1 MIRVVIAD
9 DEELVRT
16 GFARLL
22 RDAEG
27 MEVVGEA
34 SDGLE
39 VVTLAEA
46 TAPDVILMDVR
57 MPNLD
62 GVSATR
68 QIIAARP
75 SVKVLVL
82 TTFDLDEVLYE
93 ALEAGAS
100 GFLLKD
106 VPYQELLRAIAA
118 VHDGDA
124 VLAPAVTWR
133 LITNAVDRRTAR
145 PVIPALE
152 GLTER
157 EREVLTL
164 LAEGLSNAEIGARLF
179 LSEATIKTHVGRVLT
194 KLGCRDRV
202 QAVALAY
209 RSGFAT

>member
-1 MIRVVIAD
+1 MIRVVVAD

-22 RDAEG
+22 RDADG

-34 SDGLE
+34 GDGLE
-39 VVTLAEA
+39 VVALAEA
-46 TAPDVILMDVR
+46 TAPDVILMDIR

-106 VPYQELLRAIAA
+106 VPDQELLRAIVA
-118 VHDGDA
+118 VHQGDA
-124 VLAPAVTWR
+124 VLAPAVTRR
-133 LITNAVDRRTAR
+133 LIKNALNRHSAR
-145 PVIPALE
+145 PVVPALE
-152 GLTER
+152 GLTDR
-157 EREVLTL
+157 EREVLVL
-164 LAEGLSNAEIGARLF
+164 LAEGLSNAEIGVRLF

-194 KLGCRDRV
+194 RLGCRDRV